1 MMRMLSLLVSACLLG
16 NMTTAQTLM
25 TYGSN
30 KVDAKEFVRAY
41 KRNNTDTVSP
51 QAQSMRNYLDLFVN
65 AKMKVKE
72 AYARRYDTLPGIV
85 QEVENLRAQLTDKYL
100 ADPVL
105 LERLKKEA
113 FERSQT
119 DRDVVHIFI
128 SFRNPNRELDST
140 RATQRKA
147 EVEKRLQQGEDFTPL
162 ARQYSDDPSVNQN
175 QGRIG
180 YMTAFTLPYDMES
193 AIYQTAVGKNSGW
206 VRSNIGYHIFRVVG
220 ERPAIGT
227 FKVKQILLAIPP
239 GADEAEKKRIQKL
252 ADSVYMALQN
262 GAGFGEMARLFSND
276 YISAANG
283 GELMEFGVGQY
294 DPAFESKLI
303 ALTRD
308 GELSTPFFTKH
319 GWHILQRMKT
329 TPPANDWTVLETQQQ
344 FDQKVRSDD
353 RWRNAKDFIYELVQ
367 KKVGYRR
374 VVYNETALWQ
384 YSDSLLDLKS
394 MTTFGKTVQSKTALF
409 TIGKDLSKKV
419 YSASDWIQFAT
430 NFRYQPD
437 GSGLKPHAQVRTEW
451 EQYVLVEYY
460 KANLE
465 SFNEEYREQMTE
477 FRDGNLFFEI
487 MQQEVWNK
495 AQADTLA
502 QQVLFNKQKEKYNWK
517 SSADVVLFFCSD
529 INAAKD
535 LHAKVKAR
543 PTNWKNE
550 SLAYGERVFTDS
562 ARLEWEQIPNIGKQV
577 PQVGQLFDPVIN
589 ELDNNA
595 SFAYVLRVYP
605 EPGPKRFEEARGSVI
620 NDLQIEMEKNWEA
633 ALRKKYP
640 VKVDQKV
647 LETLLK

>member
-1 MMRMLSLLVSACLLG
+1 
-16 NMTTAQTLM
+16 
-25 TYGSN
+25 
-30 KVDAKEFVRAY
+30 
-41 KRNNTDTVSP
+41 
-51 QAQSMRNYLDLFVN
+51 
-65 AKMKVKE
+65 
-72 AYARRYDTLPGIV
+72 
-85 QEVENLRAQLTDKYL
+85 
-100 ADPVL
+100 
-105 LERLKKEA
+105 
-113 FERSQT
+113 
-119 DRDVVHIFI
+119 
-128 SFRNPNRELDST
+128 
-140 RATQRKA
+140 
-147 EVEKRLQQGEDFTPL
+147 
-162 ARQYSDDPSVNQN
+162 
-175 QGRIG
+175 
-180 YMTAFTLPYDMES
+180 
-193 AIYQTAVGKNSGW
+193 
-206 VRSNIGYHIFRVVG
+206 
-220 ERPAIGT
+220 
-227 FKVKQILLAIPP
+227 
-239 GADEAEKKRIQKL
+239 
-252 ADSVYMALQN
+252 
-262 GAGFGEMARLFSND
+262 
-276 YISAANG
+276 
-283 GELMEFGVGQY
+283 
-294 DPAFESKLI
+294 
-303 ALTRD
+303 
-308 GELSTPFFTKH
+308 
-319 GWHILQRMKT
+319 
-329 TPPANDWTVLETQQQ
+329 VLETQQQ

-419 YSASDWIQFAT
+419 YTASDWIQFAT

-437 GSGLKPHAQVRTEW
+437 GSGLKSHAQVRTEW